1 MSAVIEVT
9 QNKNGSWTARGSRP
23 GIYAECTCATR
34 HQAVVALDKALHA
47 FDQKAGNQ

>member
-23 GIYAECTCATR
+23 GIYAETTCATR
-34 HQAVVALDKALHA
+34 QQAVVALDKALHA
-47 FDQKAGNQ
+47 FGQKATQS

>member
-9 QNKNGSWTARGSRP
+9 QNKDGSWTAKGSRP
-23 GIYAECTCATR
+23 GIYAETTCATR

-47 FDQKAGNQ
+47 FDQKAVKP